1 MHDGLRSH
9 ITMVTVLSAMVGTLG
24 SMLLGVPAFADC
36 TAPTSLL
43 PLCLDGTT
51 IAGDYKSAIVE
62 QAGQSNPIQVELDDT
77 LLTWRVVEIGPKY
90 VKLSKDGTTVQL
102 DLQDD
107 KVVASNIKQGPMK
120 HLHTWEA
127 RGEREPPP

>member
-9 ITMVTVLSAMVGTLG
+9 IAMVAVLSGMVGVFV
-24 SMLLGVPAFADC
+24 GVPDAFADC

-62 QAGQSNPIQVELDDT
+62 QAGQSNPIQLQLDDT
-77 LLTWRVVEIGPKY
+77 VLSWRVVDIGPKY
-90 VKLSKDGTTVQL
+90 VKLSKDGTTVEL
-102 DLQDD
+102 DLQAD

-120 HLHTWEA
+120 RMHAWEA